1 MSKSNHK
8 GNHKSNQK
16 ETIANTSIFSLYTM
30 LSRLLGL
37 GRDSLKAYAFGTS
50 PFAVAFDIAFRIP
63 NMLRNLVAEGAL
75 SQSFL
80 PIYDQY
86 KHKDVKE
93 AHLASGIVIT
103 LFTIILSALSL
114 IVWFLTPVFLPYL
127 LSELKNDAQIT
138 QLTIELTR
146 ILFPYILLM
155 SLISIY
161 MAIQYSHGLFW
172 AASVG
177 PALLN
182 GVVIFTFGGY
192 LWYAKHFSISLPDTE
207 YLVYLF
213 SYATIFAAVVQ
224 LVFQVLVTRKHKTSP
239 RFSFMFRHPVVKN
252 LYNMMLPASLG
263 SAVQELAQLI
273 DIFLATSVSYIVPGA
288 VAALT
293 YSHRLIHLPMGIFG
307 IAISTASMPQ
317 FSRLFV
323 EKRVD
328 EFKESIWTAIGL
340 NFFLILPAAIGM
352 VIYAVPIIGLLFE
365 RGEFDKN
372 STQITAIALIYY
384 APGIL
389 AFSLQKLFMSSM
401 YAQKNS
407 KEPAMIT
414 IVVLTINIGLCLVF
428 MRYLYHAGLALA
440 STVAGFA
447 GCVIYMQKLNKA
459 GFFSFSRDKLYDVGK
474 IIFINLILTA
484 LMLGMYFY
492 FIDLSYARRLVI
504 AMPISVAAYL
514 LLAHFFNISEWHLF
528 LNVFLRVKE
537 KVK

>member
-1 MSKSNHK
+1 MNKSNHK
-8 GNHKSNQK
+8 NNKK
-16 ETIANTSIFSLYTM
+16 ETVANTSIFSLYTM

-37 GRDSLKAYAFGTS
+37 ARDSLKAYAFGTS
-50 PFAVAFDIAFRIP
+50 AYAVAFDIAFRIP

-86 KHKDVKE
+86 KHKDIKE

-103 LFTIILSALSL
+103 LFTIILSVLSL
-114 IVWFLTPVFLPYL
+114 IVWFLTPILLPYL
-127 LSELKNDAQIT
+127 LSELKNDIHLSN
-138 QLTIELTR
+138 LTIELTR

-182 GVVIFTFGGY
+182 GVVIVTFGGY
-192 LWYAKHFSISLPDTE
+192 LWYAKHFQDNIPDAE
-207 YLVYLF
+207 YLIYLF
-213 SYATIFAAVVQ
+213 SYTTILAAIVQ
-224 LVFQVLVTRKHKTSP
+224 LIFQVLVTRRHNTSP
-239 RFSFMFRHPVVKN
+239 RFSFKFKHPVVKN

-273 DIFLATSVSYIVPGA
+273 DIFLATSVSYIIPGA

-372 STQITAIALIYY
+372 STHITAIALIYY

-407 KEPAMIT
+407 KDPAMIT
-414 IVVLTINIGLCLVF
+414 IGVLIINIALCLIL
-428 MRYLYHAGLALA
+428 MKYLYHAGLALA
-440 STVAGFA
+440 STIAGFA
-447 GCVIYMQKLNKA
+447 GCVIYLQRLYKA
-459 GFFSFSRDKLYDVGK
+459 GYFSFTKDKLFDVGK
-474 IIFINLILTA
+474 IILINLILGT
-484 LMLGMYFY
+484 LMLSMFFY
-492 FIDLSYARRLVI
+492 FSHLSYIRQLLI
-504 AMPISVAAYL
+504 AMPVSILSYL
-514 LLAHFFNISEWHLF
+514 FLAHIFNISEWHLF
-528 LNVFLRVKE
+528 LNIFYRK
-537 KVK
+537 KRRNNNS

>member
-1 MSKSNHK
+1 MKNSAID
-8 GNHKSNQK
+8 HKSNKK

-30 LSRLLGL
+30 LSRILGL
-37 GRDSLKAYAFGTS
+37 ARDSLKAYAFGTTAY
-50 PFAVAFDIAFRIP
+50 AVAFDIAFRIP

-86 KHKDVKE
+86 KHTDIKE

-103 LFTIILSALSL
+103 LFTIFLSCLSL
-114 IVWFLTPVFLPYL
+114 VVWFLTPLLMPYL
-127 LSELKNDAQIT
+127 LSELRNDAGLT
-138 QLTIELTR
+138 SLTIELTR

-172 AASVG
+172 AAAVG

-182 GVVIFTFGGY
+182 GVVILTFGAY
-192 LWYAKHFSISLPDTE
+192 LAYARYFLKTMPDGQD
-207 YLVYLF
+207 LIYLF

-224 LVFQVLVTRKHKTSP
+224 LVFQILVTKRHKSSP
-239 RFSFMFRHPVVKN
+239 RFSFKFKHPVVKN

-263 SAVQELAQLI
+263 NAVQELAQLI
-273 DIFLATSVSYIVPGA
+273 DIFLATSVNYIVPGA

-317 FSRLFV
+317 FSRLFA
-323 EKRVD
+323 EKKFE

-340 NFFLILPAAIGM
+340 NFFLIIPSALGM
-352 VIYAVPIIGLLFE
+352 VIFATPIIGLLFE
-365 RGEFDKN
+365 RGEFDAN
-372 STQITAIALIYY
+372 STHITAVALVYY

-401 YAQKNS
+401 YARKNS
-407 KEPAMIT
+407 REPALIT
-414 IVVLTINIGLCLVF
+414 IVVLVVNIGLCLVL
-428 MRYLYHAGLALA
+428 MPYLYHAGLALA
-440 STVAGFA
+440 STLAGFA
-447 GCVIYMQKLNKA
+447 GSAIYLQRLHKA
-459 GFFSFSRDKLYDVGK
+459 GYFGFSREKLYDIGK
-474 IIFINLILTA
+474 IVLINLILA
-484 LMLGMYFY
+484 AMMLAMRYLFQGQ
-492 FIDLSYARRLVI
+492 SYARQLLVAI
-504 AMPISVAAYL
+504 PASVTAYL
-514 LLAHFFNISEWHLF
+514 ALAHVFHVPEWRLF
-528 LNVFLRVKE
+528 LNVLLRRR
-537 KVK
+537 